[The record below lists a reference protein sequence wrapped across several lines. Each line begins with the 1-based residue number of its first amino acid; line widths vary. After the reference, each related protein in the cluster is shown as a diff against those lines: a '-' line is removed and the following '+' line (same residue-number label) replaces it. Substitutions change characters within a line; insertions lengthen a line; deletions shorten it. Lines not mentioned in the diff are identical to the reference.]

1 MENMPNESENEP
13 KKISPIIEY
22 YMKAYYSSPSYSD
35 IVMSVSTLLDKIP
48 TDNRPTIEEIA
59 ANGYFPFDWEVDNDP
74 RIAKEKLAILPF
86 ACLSD
91 CIDNS
96 NMDVDDVKRWYA
108 EAYWGYQL
116 LNTGA
121 DGEAEHSSVCANG
134 QSANTTL
141 CTQSARCPHR
151 FMEQYVKQCSMNPDF
166 SQAMYTNDPK
176 RAYDI
181 IEAKLHASG
190 LVGIL
195 EENYMKSLWKEYRRV
210 HRLFKFN
217 ITDQWSTK

>member
-1 MENMPNESENEP
+1 MENLPNQPEDEP
-13 KKISPIIEY
+13 KRISPIIEY
-22 YMKAYYSSPSYSD
+22 YMKAYYNSQSYSD
-35 IVMSVSTLLDKIP
+35 IVMSVSSLLDETP
-48 TDNRPTIEEIA
+48 GENRPAIEEIA

-86 ACLSD
+86 ACLSE

-96 NMDVDDVKRWYA
+96 SMDVDDVKRWYA

-116 LNTGA
+116 LNTGI
-121 DGEAEHSSVCANG
+121 DGQSEHSASCSNG
-134 QSANTTL
+134 QSSSTAM
-141 CTQSARCPHR
+141 CEKSARCPHR
-151 FMEQYVKQCSMNPDF
+151 FMEQYVRKCSMSPDF
-166 SQAMYTNDPK
+166 SQAMYVDNPK

-181 IEAKLHASG
+181 TEAKLHASG

-195 EENYMKSLWKEYRRV
+195 EENYMKSLWSEYRRV

-217 ITDQWSTK
+217 VTDRRGVQ